1 MIGIIIQLAVS
12 WLIIWLFE
20 KNNLSV
26 LGFRPTKQRL
36 PDFILFFVVTAFF
49 FPQVFS

>member
-1 MIGIIIQLAVS
+1 MLGIIIQLAAS

-26 LGFRPTKQRL
+26 LGFRPSGRRL
-36 PDFILFFVVTAFF
+36 ADFFIFF
-49 FPQVFS
+49 FITAPKG